1 MRGLAPHILWKGAIY
16 RALPSK
22 NDFKDFDLSALPSKK
37 DFKDF

>member
-22 NDFKDFDLSALPSKK
+22 NEFDFK
-37 DFKDF
+37 DFKDFKAFKRF